1 MGCPGDGKPGQ
12 AENLYVL
19 LRSKREQAAVMWSIK
34 ADTPIC
40 NNCFFVYDIYVLNLV
55 LSKTRNLISRF
66 IKMIDSFAN
75 VRIQTILIS
84 ALSLLFWQ
92 TLLAE
97 EKPYAPETIQD
108 VVIVSAEQTID
119 MILASPELLVI
130 DSRKKTEYLKGHI
143 EGSINIL
150 NTQLEREELERIAP
164 DKTKAILFYCNGVRC
179 LRSTDSITKARSWG
193 YSNLIWFRGGW
204 KEWTEKRLP
213 VIVDK

>member
-1 MGCPGDGKPGQ
+1 MK
-12 AENLYVL
+12 V
-19 LRSKREQAAVMWSIK
+19 
-34 ADTPIC
+34 
-40 NNCFFVYDIYVLNLV
+40 
-55 LSKTRNLISRF
+55 
-66 IKMIDSFAN
+66 IDSYIV
-75 VRIQTILIS
+75 VRFHRTLIMGVF
-84 ALSLLFWQ
+84 LLFS
-92 TLLAE
+92 TIVLAE

-108 VVIVSAEQTID
+108 VVIVSAEEAIE

-150 NTQLEREELERIAP
+150 NTQLEREGLERIAP

-179 LRSTDSITKARSWG
+179 LRSTDSINKARSWG